1 MASKKDELEVQIKRI
16 NKALAEL
23 ETVTNSADRSEQ
35 LKQIKDLTKAAEDY
49 ATQNNIVGDD
59 LNKQLDTIKTTNTE
73 LTAMLLVNKGIVKTF
88 KEMSKESRNFAV
100 STSEWFT
107 KGEEL
112 AKQYLSVSKNIG
124 ISDQRTRTL
133 SRSFNATVGEAL
145 KLGISLDGVREIFD
159 TFAESSGRSRILSE
173 EEGENIAKV
182 AAGTGLYASEASKL
196 AEQFDLMGVSSE
208 KMVGFL
214 NESIGSS
221 REMGLNSNKVIKTL
235 QGNMKA
241 MNG

>member
-1 MASKKDELEVQIKRI
+1 MPSKEDELKKQLEKIDD
-16 NKALAEL
+16 ALRDL
-23 ETVTNSADRSEQ
+23 ETVTNSAERAEQ
-35 LKQIKDLTKAAEDY
+35 LKQIKELTKAAEDF
-49 ATQNNIVGDD
+49 ATQHTITDAT
-59 LNKQLDTIKTTNTE
+59 LKKQLKTIQTTNTE
-73 LTAMLLVNKGIVKTF
+73 LSSMLLVNKGIVKTF
-88 KEMSKESRNFAV
+88 KDMSKESRNFAV

-112 AKQYLSVSKNIG
+112 AKQYLSVAKNIG
-124 ISDQRTRTL
+124 LSEKRTRTL
-133 SRSFNATVGEAL
+133 SRSFNATVGQAL
-145 KLGISLDGVREIFD
+145 KLGIGLDGVREIFD
-159 TFAESSGRSRILSE
+159 TFAESSGRARILSE

-235 QGNMKA
+235 
-241 MNG
+241 